1 MIRAIRFS
9 KSASTKLEN
18 LLIYLEKEWS
28 MKDKENFI
36 RKLDKSL
43 LQIQNHPV
51 SFPSSEKIKG
61 LRKCVVTKQ
70 TTFFYKCSD
79 HAINVVALFDNR
91 QDPDSIKNL
100 PKNLIR

>member
-1 MIRAIRFS
+1 MIRAIRFT
-9 KSASTKLEN
+9 KSAATKLEN
-18 LLIYLEKEWS
+18 LLIYLEIEWS
-28 MKDKENFI
+28 IKDKENFI
-36 RKLDKSL
+36 RKLDKSF
-43 LQIQNHPV
+43 LQIQNYPD

-70 TTFFYKCSD
+70 TTFFYKYSE

-91 QDPDSIKNL
+91 QNPDSMKNL